1 MSTPRARIANDPTLQ
16 PTARA
21 VARFWN
27 NVVKGPDD
35 PETGRV
41 SCWLWVGPISTPDGY
56 GRISW
61 QQDNSRRTLSAH
73 RFALLLHSGNELPS
87 GLIGE
92 HACCEPLCVRV
103 HERHLRVATQAE
115 NIQYAAFRGRAAGAY
130 SPGVAVTRA
139 ERSFAIRAALENGW
153 DDAALAAARDGIVL
167 DKNQLRLW

>member
-1 MSTPRARIANDPTLQ
+1 MREMAAGISNDSTLA

-21 VARFWN
+21 RERFWA

-35 PETGRV
+35 EQTGRV
-41 SCWLWVGPISTPDGY
+41 SCWFWVGPISTPDGY

-61 QQDNSRRTLSAH
+61 QENKQRRTLSAH
-73 RFALLLHSGNELPS
+73 RFALLLDSGEELEP

-103 HERHLRVATQAE
+103 HEKHLRVATQAE
-115 NIQYAAFRGRAAGAY
+115 NIQYAAFRGRAAGFR

-139 ERSFAIRAALENGW
+139 ERSFAIRAALSHGW
-153 DDAALAAARDGIVL
+153 DSDALAAARDGIVL
-167 DKNQLRLW
+167 DKQQLRLW